1 VGLAV
6 GPGARHPR
14 ARRVRLVDGGRSQV
28 KESMGRNQGVTPQ
41 NVVEVRF
48 WVISVRAIHGQ
59 SRIMSA
65 IAPIATECFGAG
77 KRRYVPQTDSCTAA
91 NLR

>member
-1 VGLAV
+1 
-6 GPGARHPR
+6 
-14 ARRVRLVDGGRSQV
+14 
-28 KESMGRNQGVTPQ
+28 MGRNQGVTPQ

-77 KRRYVPQTDSCTAA
+77 KRRYVPLTTDAPQHDQRKKKEAA
-91 NLR
+91 N